1 MQTMPVGLWF
11 PALLLLLSHDGTG
24 QKTEAR
30 LEPGAFRGSDQYDF
44 AIVVPASGR
53 ECFWH
58 FAHQSGNFYLTYMVQ
73 WVTGIAS
80 NHQLFAT
87 VTAPDGSLMAS
98 SSNTLGQIHFV
109 TEVTGFYKMCLGN
122 YNNNF
127 GGMRVFLSFGVF
139 YEGFEEARKET
150 EEGYRILNSTL
161 SNIEESTKKLQ
172 GHIYQMWR
180 LYNFARMRRGADHY
194 LLLSNFNYVT
204 WWSVAQS
211 AVIVLAGFL
220 QLFFLKR
227 LFHTDTKRLR
237 C

>member
-109 TEVTGFYKMCLGN
+109 TEVTGF
-122 YNNNF
+122 
-127 GGMRVFLSFGVF
+127 
-139 YEGFEEARKET
+139 EEARKET